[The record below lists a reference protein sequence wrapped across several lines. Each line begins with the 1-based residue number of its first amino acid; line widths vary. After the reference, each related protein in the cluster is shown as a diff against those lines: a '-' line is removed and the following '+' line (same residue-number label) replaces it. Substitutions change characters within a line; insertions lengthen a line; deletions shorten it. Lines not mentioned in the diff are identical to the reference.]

1 MTLGSAGELAESLI
15 RRSIRSGEV
24 VSAPYSVELD
34 RELWERGTTDDS
46 TPEGELRYL
55 GDRDGDEW
63 AVELIRLTPNARRT
77 QLPPSA
83 VVRVS
88 GLMAGAY
95 KGARQNLAALLTHA
109 WVEGHENGK
118 SLCGKISIA
127 SMSDLTSDR
136 PPTCEVC
143 ARRLG
148 SHPIT
153 DDFPDLL
160 SRRERS
166 HTPNAS
172 HYVWVL
178 PPGGLAPLS
187 EGPYGPMDL
196 KSACQMARI
205 AAMEGTHDRVV
216 SLGLDPEARSFQIER
231 RYAARSG
238 ERIA

>member
-1 MTLGSAGELAESLI
+1 MAT
-15 RRSIRSGEV
+15 RR
-24 VSAPYSVELD
+24 A
-34 RELWERGTTDDS
+34 
-46 TPEGELRYL
+46 
-55 GDRDGDEW
+55 
-63 AVELIRLTPNARRT
+63 
-77 QLPPSA
+77 QLPPRA

-109 WVEGHENGK
+109 WVDGEDK

-127 SMSDLTSDR
+127 SMSDLTDDR

-148 SHPIT
+148 THPIT
-153 DDFPDLL
+153 DDFPDHAA
-160 SRRERS
+160 RRARS

-205 AAMEGTHDRVV
+205 AATEGTHDRVV

-238 ERIA
+238 ARIA